1 MKAWILQEALKDI
14 EYLTFDKLKHIEHL
28 TFDKLKHIEHEYH
41 SMSPISLPI

>member
-28 TFDKLKHIEHEYH
+28 TFDKLKHIEHEHH
-41 SMSPISLPI
+41 SMRPISLPI